1 MKRLLATV
9 LLVAGLA
16 SADASP
22 LTEAL
27 ARHSEKDV
35 AGLRGRADLASRC
48 TLGAVYAQ
56 RNDLPLASL
65 YLSGCADAVLPA
77 EIAGDVAKIDRELQ
91 KKLRDSDLAMI
102 EVVTNPGGMT
112 ATITAFPGESFTTP
126 AKLYLVE
133 GDYDVEATLD
143 GIVLKN
149 VVHAVKR
156 SRGAVVLDA
165 GGKIVGGK
173 VIKDGTVDFAEEGG
187 GGGEQH
193 AGPPP
198 AVPHKNMMNEKYQ
211 HGMKAVA
218 TAESN
223 PNALEDPFAV
233 RQERRTSRSF
243 WLGLRLGGGMFD
255 DGASQA
261 RAGVAIAATGRF
273 TIAGNAFLAG
283 RVDWSR
289 RGGDPIDV
297 IGASVGVGI
306 SVADSQAISIAVLAQ
321 LRGDL
326 RLASSSM
333 DVPVK
338 RVGVAAAVGVEA
350 SLPRSPF
357 TAGVRFEQ
365 GLTTLIPGAR
375 DRAVLLEL
383 GVDWR

>member
-1 MKRLLATV
+1 M
-9 LLVAGLA
+9 GSA
-16 SADASP
+16 SASP

-35 AGLRGRADLASRC
+35 AALRGRTDLASRC

-56 RNDLPLASL
+56 RNDLSRASL
-65 YLSGCADAVLPA
+65 YLTGCADSELPP
-77 EIAGDVAKIDRELQ
+77 EIAGDVAKIERDLQ
-91 KKLRDSDLAMI
+91 KRLRNSDLAMI

-126 AKLYLVE
+126 ATLYLVE
-133 GDYDVEATLD
+133 GDYEVEAKLD

-165 GGKIVGGK
+165 GGKLVGGAI
-173 VIKDGTVDFAEEGG
+173 IKDGNVDFAEEGG

-198 AVPHKNMMNEKYQ
+198 AVPHKNLMNEKYQ
-211 HGMKAVA
+211 RGFKAVA

-233 RQERRTSRSF
+233 RQERRAARPC
-243 WLGLRLGGGMFD
+243 WLGLRLGGGLFD

-261 RAGVAIAATGRF
+261 RAGVAVAATGRVPL
-273 TIAGNAFLAG
+273 AGSAFLAG
-283 RVDWSR
+283 RIDWSR
-289 RGGDPIDV
+289 RGGDSIDT
-297 IGASVGVGI
+297 IGASAGAGVTV
-306 SVADSQAISIAVLAQ
+306 VAGVAVLAQ

-326 RLASSSM
+326 RFGNMAE
-333 DVPVK
+333 
-338 RVGVAAAVGVEA
+338 RAGVTAAAGIEA

-357 TAGVRFEQ
+357 SAGVRFEQ
-365 GLTTLIPGAR
+365 GLTTLIAGAR

>member
-1 MKRLLATV
+1 MF
-9 LLVAGLA
+9 VAGLA
-16 SADASP
+16 PAVDASP

-35 AGLRGRADLASRC
+35 VALRGRADLASRC

-56 RNDLPLASL
+56 RNDLSRASL
-65 YLSGCADAVLPA
+65 YLDGCADAALPS
-77 EIAGDVAKIDRELQ
+77 EIAGDVAKIERELQ

-126 AKLYLVE
+126 AKLYLKE
-133 GDYDVEATLD
+133 GDYEVEATLD

-173 VIKDGTVDFAEEGG
+173 IIKNGNVDFAEEGG
-187 GGGEQH
+187 GGGDQH

-198 AVPHKNMMNEKYQ
+198 AVRHKNLMNEKYQ
-211 HGMKAVA
+211 SGMKAVA
-218 TAESN
+218 TVEPTN

-233 RQERRTSRSF
+233 RQERRSSRSY

-261 RAGVAIAATGRF
+261 RAGVAIAATGRWLL
-273 TIAGNAFLAG
+273 AGTTFLAG

-297 IGASVGVGI
+297 IGASAGAGI
-306 SVADSQAISIAVLAQ
+306 TVVDSQVVGIAVLAQ

-326 RLASSSM
+326 RLASSRM
-333 DVPVK
+333 DVPVE
-338 RVGVAAAVGVEA
+338 RAGLTAAAGVEV
-350 SLPRSPF
+350 SMPRSPF

-365 GLTTLIPGAR
+365 GLTALIPGAR
-375 DRAVLLEL
+375 DRAVLFEL

>member
-1 MKRLLATV
+1 M
-9 LLVAGLA
+9 
-16 SADASP
+16 
-22 LTEAL
+22 TEAL

-35 AGLRGRADLASRC
+35 AALRGRADLASRC

-56 RNDLPLASL
+56 RNDLSRASL
-65 YLSGCADAVLPA
+65 YLDGCADVELPA
-77 EIAGDVAKIDRELQ
+77 EIAGDVAKIERALQ

-126 AKLYLVE
+126 AKLYLKE
-133 GDYDVEATLD
+133 GDYEVEATLD

-173 VIKDGTVDFAEEGG
+173 LIKDGNVDFAEEGG

-198 AVPHKNMMNEKYQ
+198 AVPHKNMMNDKYQ
-211 HGMKAVA
+211 NGIKAVA
-218 TAESN
+218 TAEPTNPN

-233 RQERRTSRSF
+233 RQERRSSRSY

-255 DGASQA
+255 DGVSQA
-261 RAGVAIAATGRF
+261 RAGMAIAATGRWPL
-273 TIAGNAFLAG
+273 AGNTFVAA

-297 IGASVGVGI
+297 IGASAGAGI
-306 SVADSQAISIAVLAQ
+306 TVVDSQTVGIAVLAQ

-326 RLASSSM
+326 RLAASRM
-333 DVPVK
+333 DVPVE
-338 RVGVAAAVGVEA
+338 RAGVTAAAGVEV

-375 DRAVLLEL
+375 DRALLFEL